1 MDIHSLIPGT
11 PPCHSFSLLL
21 REWINLSYEWY
32 MCCVNMCRDYVTG
45 FRKRKQQRRKEA
57 IKSLEKLQRESRLE
71 ERAEVRGVLES
82 GCLRMMNVSI

>member
-1 MDIHSLIPGT
+1 M
-11 PPCHSFSLLL
+11 
-21 REWINLSYEWY
+21 
-32 MCCVNMCRDYVTG
+32 TG

-82 GCLRMMNVSI
+82 VRLRMMMMMMMMNVSI